1 MVWSLTLRAF
11 SSLGPLLLKRLWLSE
26 LSQVST
32 PWLNPH
38 GFPLAHLSL
47 YSAFGCAAD
56 AWRPSSDDQKM
67 WGLGDPC
74 CGSQLQSHSACLHR
88 ALLASE
94 FTSCSVQFSSV
105 AQSCPNLLDPVDCS
119 TPGLPV
125 HHQLL
130 ELAQTHVHRVGDA
143 TSLASLTH
151 QLISS
156 VISTC
161 RPLTPDTEMSRFLT
175 LWEKAMENQWSREDI
190 AYNLLATFLSRFY
203 SPSPCLLDA
212 TDSFNPGA
220 SLGSAVFSDGPREGQ
235 TRTFSEINQHTWVLK
250 PFIASLLGFSSF
262 SA

>member
-26 LSQVST
+26 LSQVSAS
-32 PWLNPH
+32 WLNPH

-56 AWRPSSDDQKM
+56 AWRPSSDDQKI
-67 WGLGDPC
+67 WGLADPC
-74 CGSQLQSHSACLHR
+74 CGSQLQSHSAGLHR

-94 FTSCSVQFSSV
+94 LTSCSVQFSSV

-151 QLISS
+151 QLVSS

-203 SPSPCLLDA
+203 SPLPACWMQRIVLTPGLLWEAQTFQMGLEKDK
-212 TDSFNPGA
+212 PG
-220 SLGSAVFSDGPREGQ
+220 LF
-235 TRTFSEINQHTWVLK
+235 LK
-250 PFIASLLGFSSF
+250 
-262 SA
+262 